1 MMMMKKKK
9 TMLMILSRTS
19 STWADKGEKDGHLRI
34 RLLLLLLLLLLLH
47 RLFLEELQHDYSS
60 SNLFSANWVCGE

>member
-1 MMMMKKKK
+1 MMMKKKK

-19 STWADKGEKDGHLRI
+19 STWADKGERDGHLRI
-34 RLLLLLLLLLLLH
+34 RLLLLLLLLH

-60 SNLFSANWVCGE
+60 SNLFSANWVRGE